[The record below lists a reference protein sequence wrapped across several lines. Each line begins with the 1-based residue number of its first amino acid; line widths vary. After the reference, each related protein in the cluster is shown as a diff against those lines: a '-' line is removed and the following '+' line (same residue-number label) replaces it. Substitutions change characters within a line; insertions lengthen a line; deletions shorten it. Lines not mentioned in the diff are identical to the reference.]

1 MMAKL
6 KEEKDEQLK
15 IDAKNTELLVKE
27 EEMFQKY
34 AEIMQTWAIQVPHL
48 ITSQASV
55 SVFTGPFSSELA

>member
-34 AEIMQTWAIQVPHL
+34 AEK
-48 ITSQASV
+48 
-55 SVFTGPFSSELA
+55 SSMML